1 MGYVEKVL
9 QPDETVTYAT
19 TLHWFVFLRAFA
31 WLVLAL
37 FAALLWLRAG
47 SWATF
52 FLWYL
57 VACLAMALLT
67 LIHAWIL
74 RETTE
79 LAITSRRVIYKTGLL
94 RRRTVEMN
102 LSKVE
107 SVGVTQSILG
117 RLFGYGQVELK
128 GTGASDST
136 LPMIS
141 DPLRFRSHITAG

>member
-9 QPDETVTYAT
+9 QPDESVTYAT
-19 TLHWFVFLRAFA
+19 TLHWFIFLRAFA
-31 WLVLAL
+31 WLVLA
-37 FAALLWLRAG
+37 AASLILWLRADA
-47 SWATF
+47 WAQF

-57 VACLAMALLT
+57 LVCLVMALLT
-67 LIHAWIL
+67 TLYAWVQ

-79 LAITSRRVIYKTGLL
+79 LVITSRRVIYKAGLL
-94 RRRTVEMN
+94 RRRSVEMN

-107 SVGVTQSILG
+107 SVGVTQTVLG

-136 LPMIS
+136 LPLIS